1 MSDSASSIDPQRL
14 GGIAMLLVAGLL
26 CLLYVYRRRTYI
38 LCWVAGWVVTALS
51 MLLASPHFSSEKA
64 ALAAYGISQFL
75 AIVGGLGF
83 VLAADAYRARLR
95 VVRNSI
101 LALVPLF
108 MWFALA
114 PIVLRAGAAFAP
126 GHLLIAGTL
135 TAAGLG
141 HFSLLRQARMLGAV
155 VVGTALVAIAG
166 SHLWLVAGAATAST
180 QTVNGHTLLDLA
192 LYLVVALG
200 MQLMAFEDMTYELR
214 VTNARLEAAREEL
227 SHLVTTDALTG
238 CRNRRYFD
246 QVIGREVQRHRRYR
260 IPLSLVFIDVD
271 RFKII
276 NDTFGHEAGDRLLQR
291 VAGFLIR
298 NVREVDYVFRWGG
311 DEFLILMSCREDE
324 AIRKAT
330 DLQAAFAASLETEDL
345 PAGVGLSVGCVEVSG
360 ESDDIV
366 ALVKVADERMYED
379 KKR

>member
-1 MSDSASSIDPQRL
+1 
-14 GGIAMLLVAGLL
+14 
-26 CLLYVYRRRTYI
+26 